1 MKISFLNVYLTF
13 TMLCVCCLQL
23 SVVVVV
29 VLAVFARLVL
39 KRWFQVRERSHLSLS
54 LSKPSTMAFL
64 PFTISI
70 SLSISSVSCCCSSAD
85 FKSSD
90 IETQKLYFNDELKKK
105 TETVELE
112 MYCVTGLLQQS
123 AQFFLHTRLLLL
135 QLLSPG
141 SGRTTW
147 KKVIHYIR
155 GTSILQIKN
164 IHF

>member
-1 MKISFLNVYLTF
+1 MDLLNVYLTF

-29 VLAVFARLVL
+29 LAVFAQLVL

-90 IETQKLYFNDELKKK
+90 IETQKLYFNELKKKKK

-112 MYCVTGLLQQS
+112 ADCVTGLLQQS

-147 KKVIHYIR
+147 KKVTHYIR